1 MIVPG
6 CATQLTHLSP
16 LEINELRPFFVRA
29 MGVMGKLEFEQERL
43 RKEGG
48 QGGGDGS
55 DDED

>member
-1 MIVPG
+1 M
-6 CATQLTHLSP
+6 THLSP